1 MARQLVKSTVNL
13 DLMMLAG
20 QKPNSGAMIG
30 ALAGVLGEALD
41 TGNKAKGDREKA
53 DLVKLQEKGEAER
66 AQRDQ
71 IENAGEMASKGLV
84 GLEGDLTGNIDLP
97 GFGGRGLKNPTGSV
111 FVGQGE
117 FGLVPDSGAQK
128 FNGGGRL
135 PKYQVAY
142 DKMSKT
148 QKDGWEKIAGSG
160 KSGYDEYE
168 KQQLNLPVDQAAEKE
183 RVRQYS
189 ETQPPGFVYDENN
202 PLHVQGYEGSSFNT
216 ANNIKSPGTRLKDN
230 NPLKRRQVGNS
241 RQSFNSPD
249 AQSFNANVNAAGK
262 EPVGSRDTSSQYTK
276 GKTFVEKRRTIQMHS
291 SLGELGQAAA
301 EGWNI
306 SVERDNYEKQIEADL
321 KDFRNDEWKAAG
333 EEADKNALFDKGFVD
348 AMGSYKTAYGQ
359 AQSLKDPKQRAT
371 ALATIETKMG
381 EIKRENAKVQKHQ
394 AFFKE
399 NYDNINLN
407 LLKPEQKDLMLAA
420 MGRDGDQI
428 GFVLDEG
435 GNFTIAGKTKNDTPM
450 RYSPADMDK
459 LFANLPMKRDFYEE
473 SFSISKALKD
483 EKYQIKEID
492 ANGIKTT
499 KNVPFE
505 KFEKQIAGQVEA
517 AIFADGDKSGK
528 GIASR
533 MPAFQGKNGLRA
545 WEEGMSKPEF
555 LENGEPNPQH
565 PHNIMRKNMT
575 EAIYNDMGGYEAA
588 RDESVTSMYTYQ
600 EKNRQAKQARYADL
614 KKQGNSTEFI
624 NRQAARDIA
633 GSFRQVFTAGRDA
646 DINLKPGEGIAWDPN
661 QYSPEVVTTYN
672 KELEALFTGA
682 KGISGVTL
690 DAATGELVIEGK
702 IKTEKNENGEW
713 ADTPGLNETIPF
725 ADKTEK
731 EKEQIISNLMKSY
744 GVDAVGGNVTS
755 TQDAE
760 AAIRIAN
767 QANSSKN

>member
-53 DLVKLQEKGEAER
+53 DLVKLKEKGEAER
-66 AQRDQ
+66 AQQQQ
-71 IENAGEMASKGLV
+71 IDDTGISANEKLAGLGEFDMDLTTGAIKGYGARTKQNLTGSV
-84 GLEGDLTGNIDLP
+84 EGGDLTMHATVEDGD
-97 GFGGRGLKNPTGSV
+97 
-111 FVGQGE
+111 
-117 FGLVPDSGAQK
+117 GAQK
-128 FNGGGRL
+128 FTGGGKL

-142 DKMSKT
+142 DKMPKAQQDS
-148 QKDGWEKIAGSG
+148 WEKKG
-160 KSGYDEYE
+160 GYKAYE
-168 KQQLNLPVDQAAEKE
+168 KQQLSLPVDEVAAKDKI
-183 RVRQYS
+183 RQYT

-202 PLHVQGYEGSSFNT
+202 PKHVQGYEGSRFNT
-216 ANNIKSPGTRLKDN
+216 PSTSPNQRLKDD
-230 NPLKRRQVGNS
+230 NPLKRRQVRNS

-381 EIKRENAKVQKHQ
+381 EIKRENAKVQENQ

-399 NYDNINLN
+399 NYDNIALWG
-407 LLKPEQKDLMLAA
+407 LEPEQKDLMLAV
-420 MGRDGDQI
+420 MGRGGDQV

-435 GNFTIAGKTKNDTPM
+435 GNFTIAGQTKNGTPM

-473 SFSISKALKD
+473 SFAISKAIKA
-483 EKYQIKEID
+483 EGFEIKELD
-492 ANGIKTT
+492 ANGIKTS

-505 KFEKQIAGQVEA
+505 EFEKQIAGQVEA

-545 WEEGMSKPEF
+545 WKEGMSKPEF
-555 LENGEPNPQH
+555 LEDGEPNPQH
-565 PHNIMRKNMT
+565 PYNIVRKNMT
-575 EAIYNDMGGYEAA
+575 EAIYNDLGGYEAA
-588 RDESVTSMYTYQ
+588 RDESVTSMYTNQ
-600 EKNRQAKQARYADL
+600 QAEKSRIAKENREKNRTNNDSRTTLDNYNEYLDNAFGAYGSEGIEIT
-614 KKQGNSTEFI
+614 QGNLEYLKGLPGVSDVQYVPAVFGNDKTMISKPTLTLLDKGGSPIIDKVDLTDEET
-624 NRQAARDIA
+624 ARNIMLNYMGEKKFKPATRDTKTGGYNGA
-633 GSFRQVFTAGRDA
+633 QVDTQTDHQK
-646 DINLKPGEGIAWDPN
+646 LTN
-661 QYSPEVVTTYN
+661 QYAP
-672 KELEALFTGA
+672 K
-682 KGISGVTL
+682 
-690 DAATGELVIEGK
+690 
-702 IKTEKNENGEW
+702 
-713 ADTPGLNETIPF
+713 
-725 ADKTEK
+725 
-731 EKEQIISNLMKSY
+731 
-744 GVDAVGGNVTS
+744 
-755 TQDAE
+755 
-760 AAIRIAN
+760 
-767 QANSSKN
+767 

>member
-66 AQRDQ
+66 AQQDQ
-71 IENAGEMASKGLV
+71 IENAGDMASKGLE
-84 GLEGDLTGNIDLP
+84 GLGADLTGEIKLK
-97 GFGGRGLKNPTGSV
+97 GFGDRGGLKNRTGSV
-111 FVGQGE
+111 EVGPGE
-117 FGLVPDSGAQK
+117 FGLVQDSGAQE

-142 DKMSKT
+142 GKMSKT
-148 QKDGWEKIAGSG
+148 QKDSWDKKAGKG
-160 KSGYDEYE
+160 RSGYDEYE
-168 KQQLNLPVDQAAEKE
+168 KQQLNLPVDQVAEKE
-183 RVRQYS
+183 KIRQYS

-202 PLHVQGYEGSSFNT
+202 PKHVQGYEGSSFNT
-216 ANNIKSPGTRLKDN
+216 ANPISPNQRQKDN
-230 NPLKRRQVGNS
+230 SPFERRQVRSS

-420 MGRDGDQI
+420 MGRGGDQI

-588 RDESVTSMYTYQ
+588 RDESVTSMYTNQ
-600 EKNRQAKQARYADL
+600 QAEKSRIAKENREKNRTNNDSRTTLDNYNEYLDNAFGAYGSEGIEIT
-614 KKQGNSTEFI
+614 QGNLEYLKGLPGVSDVQYVPAVFGNDKTMISKPTLTLLDKGGSPIIDKVDLTDEET
-624 NRQAARDIA
+624 ARNIMLNYMGEKKFKPATRDTKTGGYNGA
-633 GSFRQVFTAGRDA
+633 QVDTQTDHQK
-646 DINLKPGEGIAWDPN
+646 LTN
-661 QYSPEVVTTYN
+661 QYAP
-672 KELEALFTGA
+672 K
-682 KGISGVTL
+682 
-690 DAATGELVIEGK
+690 
-702 IKTEKNENGEW
+702 
-713 ADTPGLNETIPF
+713 
-725 ADKTEK
+725 
-731 EKEQIISNLMKSY
+731 
-744 GVDAVGGNVTS
+744 
-755 TQDAE
+755 
-760 AAIRIAN
+760 
-767 QANSSKN
+767 

>member
-30 ALAGVLGEALD
+30 ALGGILSEALD
-41 TGNKAKGDREKA
+41 AGNKAKGDREKA
-53 DLVKLQEKGEAER
+53 DAAKLEEVGQPTTM
-66 AQRDQ
+66 D
-71 IENAGEMASKGLV
+71 ENGNVIGFDEFSEQLDKNPTKIGSGDGLP
-84 GLEGDLTGNIDLP
+84 E
-97 GFGGRGLKNPTGSV
+97 GFGGRPDYKNLTGSV
-111 FVGQGE
+111 GVGQGE
-117 FGLVPDSGAQK
+117 FGLVPNLLG
-128 FNGGGRL
+128 GGGRL
-135 PKYQVAY
+135 PKYQEAFA
-142 DKMSKT
+142 KMPKT
-148 QKDGWEKIAGSG
+148 QKDKWNKIG
-160 KSGYDEYE
+160 GYDAYE
-168 KQQLNLPVDQAAEKE
+168 KDQLSLPVDQVAEKE
-183 RVRQYS
+183 KINQYS
-189 ETQPPGFVYDENN
+189 LTQPPGFVYDENN
-202 PLHVQGYEGSSFNT
+202 PEHVRGYEGSRFNKV
-216 ANNIKSPGTRLKDN
+216 NNFIKSPGTRLKDN
-230 NPLKRRQVGNS
+230 SPFERRQVGNS

-321 KDFRNDEWKAAG
+321 KDFRSDEWKAAG

-381 EIKRENAKVQKHQ
+381 EIKRENAKVQEHQ

-407 LLKPEQKDLMLAA
+407 LLEPEQKDLMLAA
-420 MGRDGDQI
+420 MGRGGDQV

-435 GNFTIAGKTKNDTPM
+435 GNFTIAGQTKNGTPM

-473 SFSISKALKD
+473 SFSISKALKA
-483 EKYQIKEID
+483 EKYEIKEID

-499 KNVPFE
+499 RNVPFE

-545 WEEGMSKPEF
+545 WKEGMSKPEF

-565 PHNIMRKNMT
+565 PYNIMRKNMT
-575 EAIYNDMGGYEAA
+575 EAIYNDLGGYEAA
-588 RDESVTSMYTYQ
+588 RDESVTSKYTMQ
-600 EKNRQAKQARYADL
+600 D
-614 KKQGNSTEFI
+614 KQGMLT
-624 NRQAARDIA
+624 
-633 GSFRQVFTAGRDA
+633 
-646 DINLKPGEGIAWDPN
+646 
-661 QYSPEVVTTYN
+661 
-672 KELEALFTGA
+672 
-682 KGISGVTL
+682 
-690 DAATGELVIEGK
+690 
-702 IKTEKNENGEW
+702 
-713 ADTPGLNETIPF
+713 
-725 ADKTEK
+725 
-731 EKEQIISNLMKSY
+731 
-744 GVDAVGGNVTS
+744 
-755 TQDAE
+755 
-760 AAIRIAN
+760 
-767 QANSSKN
+767 

>member
-30 ALAGVLGEALD
+30 ALGGILSEALD
-41 TGNKAKGDREKA
+41 TGNKAKEDREKA
-53 DLVKLQEKGEAER
+53 DLVKLREKGEAER
-66 AQRDQ
+66 AQQQKLDDGANTAQ
-71 IENAGEMASKGLV
+71 ENLNKLGL
-84 GLEGDLTGNIDLP
+84 GGNGIDLTTGAIK
-97 GFGGRGLKNPTGSV
+97 GFGVQGKQNLTGSV
-111 FVGQGE
+111 EVGQHKMYATVEEAAQQFTGG
-117 FGLVPDSGAQK
+117 GLVPYDRQWDRFTIAQK
-128 FNGGGRL
+128 N
-135 PKYQVAY
+135 AY
-142 DKMSKT
+142 GNDGKKAYIAEQEGLGKDQLA
-148 QKDGWEKIAGSG
+148 QKDMRRKYAESLGIK
-160 KSGYDEYE
+160 YDEAKHE
-168 KQQLNLPVDQAAEKE
+168 EAFLN
-183 RVRQYS
+183 S
-189 ETQPPGFVYDENN
+189 EFNV
-202 PLHVQGYEGSSFNT
+202 VQG
-216 ANNIKSPGTRLKDN
+216 PPRLKDD

-301 EGWNI
+301 EGWTI

-359 AQSLKDPKQRAT
+359 AQLLKDPKQRAT

-381 EIKRENAKVQKHQ
+381 DIKRENAKVQEHQ

-407 LLKPEQKDLMLAA
+407 LLDPEQKDLMLAA
-420 MGRDGDQI
+420 MGRGGDQI

-435 GNFTIAGKTKNDTPM
+435 GNFTIAGQTKNGTPM

-473 SFSISKALKD
+473 SFGISKALKD

-545 WEEGMSKPEF
+545 WNKGMEQAEF
-555 LENGEPNPQH
+555 FENGEPNPQH
-565 PHNIMRKNMT
+565 PYNIMRKNMT

-588 RDESVTSMYTYQ
+588 RDESVTSKYTMQ
-600 EKNRQAKQARYADL
+600 EKDKQARQARYADL

-633 GSFRQVFTAGRDA
+633 GSFRQVFVAG
-646 DINLKPGEGIAWDPN
+646 KET
-661 QYSPEVVTTYN
+661 SPEMVTTYN

-682 KGISGVTL
+682 KGISGVRL
-690 DAATGELVIEGK
+690 DASTGELVIEGK
-702 IKTEKNENGEW
+702 IALDSEKDANGNYQDKPAETLKT
-713 ADTPGLNETIPF
+713 ISF

-744 GVDAVGGNVTS
+744 SVDAVGGNVTS

-760 AAIRIAN
+760 NALSIAL
-767 QANSSKN
+767 NSIKN

>member
-30 ALAGVLGEALD
+30 ALGGILSEALD
-41 TGNKAKGDREKA
+41 AGNKAKGDREKA
-53 DLVKLQEKGEAER
+53 DAAKLEEVGQPTTMDENGNVIGFDEFSEQLAKNPTKIGSGE
-66 AQRDQ
+66 
-71 IENAGEMASKGLV
+71 IN
-84 GLEGDLTGNIDLP
+84 LE
-97 GFGGRGLKNPTGSV
+97 GFGGRGLPNLTGSV
-111 FVGQGE
+111 EVGQGE
-117 FGLVPDSGAQK
+117 FGLVPNLLG
-128 FNGGGRL
+128 GGGRI
-135 PKYQVAY
+135 PKYKEAFA
-142 DKMSKT
+142 KMSKT
-148 QKDGWEKIAGSG
+148 QQDSWEKKG
-160 KSGYDEYE
+160 GYKAYE
-168 KQQLNLPVDQAAEKE
+168 KQQLSLPVDQVAEKE
-183 RVRQYS
+183 KIRQYS
-189 ETQPPGFVYDENN
+189 ETQPPGYVYDENN
-202 PLHVQGYEGSSFNT
+202 PVHVRGYEGSRFN
-216 ANNIKSPGTRLKDN
+216 KV
-230 NPLKRRQVGNS
+230 NPLKVERQKDNSPFERRQVRNS

-321 KDFRNDEWKAAG
+321 KDFRSDEWKAAG

-381 EIKRENAKVQKHQ
+381 EIKRENAKVQEHQ

-420 MGRDGDQI
+420 MGRGGDQV

-435 GNFTIAGKTKNDTPM
+435 GNFTIAGQTKNGTPM

-473 SFSISKALKD
+473 SFGISKALKA

-492 ANGIKTT
+492 ANGIKTS

-555 LENGEPNPQH
+555 FEDGSPNPKH
-565 PHNIMRKNMT
+565 PYNVMRKNMT

-633 GSFRQVFTAGRDA
+633 GSFRQVFSAGKPADPWNGTA
-646 DINLKPGEGIAWDPN
+646 
-661 QYSPEVVTTYN
+661 YSPEVVTTYN

-690 DAATGELVIEGK
+690 NPSTGELVIEGK
-702 IKTEKNENGEW
+702 IKTETNEKGETV
-713 ADTPGLNETIPF
+713 DTPGLNETIPF

-744 GVDAVGGNVTS
+744 GVDSVGGNVTS

-760 AAIRIAN
+760 AALSIAL
-767 QANSSKN
+767 NSIK

>member
-30 ALAGVLGEALD
+30 ALGGILSEALD
-41 TGNKAKGDREKA
+41 AGNKAKGDREKA
-53 DLVKLQEKGEAER
+53 DLVKLREKGEAER
-66 AQRDQ
+66 AQRDK
-71 IENAGEMASKGLV
+71 IDNAGETASEKVAGLGKFDVDLTTGAIKGFGDRTKKNLTGSV
-84 GLEGDLTGNIDLP
+84 EVGDLTMHATVED
-97 GFGGRGLKNPTGSV
+97 
-111 FVGQGE
+111 
-117 FGLVPDSGAQK
+117 GAQK
-128 FNGGGRL
+128 FTGGGKL
-135 PKYQVAY
+135 PKYRVAY
-142 DKMSKT
+142 DKMPKA
-148 QKDGWEKIAGSG
+148 QQDNWEKIG
-160 KSGYDEYE
+160 GYKAYE
-168 KQQLNLPVDQAAEKE
+168 KQQLSLPVDEVAEKE
-183 RVRQYS
+183 KIRQWS
-189 ETQPPGFVYDENN
+189 ATQPPGFVYDENN
-202 PLHVQGYEGSSFNT
+202 PKHKQGYEGSSFNT
-216 ANNIKSPGTRLKDN
+216 ANPIDPPGKRLKDN
-230 NPLKRRQVGNS
+230 SPFERRKVSNS

-359 AQSLKDPKQRAT
+359 AQLLKDPKQRAT
-371 ALATIETKMG
+371 ALAAIETKMG
-381 EIKRENAKVQKHQ
+381 DIKRENAKVQEHQ

-420 MGRDGDQI
+420 MGRGGDQI

-473 SFSISKALKD
+473 SFGISKALKA

-545 WEEGMSKPEF
+545 WEKGMEETEF
-555 LENGEPNPQH
+555 FENGEPNPRH
-565 PHNIMRKNMT
+565 PYNIMRKNMT

-588 RDESVTSMYTYQ
+588 RDESVTSMYTNQ
-600 EKNRQAKQARYADL
+600 QAEKSRIAKENRQRNRTNNDSRTTLDNYNEYLDNAFGAYGSEGIQVT
-614 KKQGNSTEFI
+614 QGNMEY
-624 NRQAARDIA
+624 
-633 GSFRQVFTAGRDA
+633 
-646 DINLKPGEGIAWDPN
+646 LKGLPGVSDV
-661 QYSPEVVTTYN
+661 QYVPAVY
-672 KELEALFTGA
+672 G
-682 KGISGVTL
+682 
-690 DAATGELVIEGK
+690 D
-702 IKTEKNENGEW
+702 
-713 ADTPGLNETIPF
+713 
-725 ADKTEK
+725 DKTMISKPTLTLLDKGGSPIIDKIDLTDEETARNVVLNYMGEK
-731 EKEQIISNLMKSY
+731 KFNPATRDTKTGGYGKKS
-744 GVDAVGGNVTS
+744 
-755 TQDAE
+755 
-760 AAIRIAN
+760 
-767 QANSSKN
+767 KHLF